1 MIRPR
6 ALPALL
12 TALLLAGC
20 VTTQQPAGTVS
31 ASVPMASESPSKP
44 AAPVEAAPVEAA
56 PAVKPEDAEL
66 AERNS
71 RIARLKA
78 TTTEALVG
86 MQEPAVAA
94 LLGYPRFVRE
104 EALARVWQYKAG
116 ECVLDLFLYPAIAT
130 PADYEVVHVEAR
142 HRKIIAPV
150 SLQDCFGGL
159 VQTQVSALM
168 TRG

>member
-1 MIRPR
+1 MIRLR

-12 TALLLAGC
+12 TALFLAGC
-20 VTTQQPAGTVS
+20 VTTQQPAGQIS
-31 ASVPMASESPSKP
+31 ASGHAVPEATSKP
-44 AAPVEAAPVEAA
+44 AAPLEAA
-56 PAVKPEDAEL
+56 PAVKPKDAEL

-104 EALARVWQYKAG
+104 EALARVWQYNAG
-116 ECVLDLFLYPAIAT
+116 ECVLDLFLYPAITT

-168 TRG
+168 TQG